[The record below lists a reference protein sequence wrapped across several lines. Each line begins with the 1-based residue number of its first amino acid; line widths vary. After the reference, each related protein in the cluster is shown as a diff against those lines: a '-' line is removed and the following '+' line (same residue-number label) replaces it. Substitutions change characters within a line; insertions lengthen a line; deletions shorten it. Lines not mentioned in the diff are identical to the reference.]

1 MILEQLASIGSLDDV
16 DHVILSLMHSK
27 TNNYEDFLSTL
38 RRQTRLT

>member
-1 MILEQLASIGSLDDV
+1 MILEQLASIENLDDE
-16 DHVILSLMHSK
+16 DHIILSLMHNK